1 MLAWLAS
8 SVPEVRTALVE
19 MGLDLSLD
27 AEDITVRTQ
36 YGVADVGR
44 LDALLEGPGV
54 RLVVESK
61 LASGYG
67 PDQVGR
73 YLRWL
78 ASDGSSAQ
86 TSGLMT
92 LTARRDPLPGGDV
105 EYAVQRNLIA
115 TARRWEEFHAVL
127 EPLTAGDGSA
137 LAAQMVQEFLEMLS
151 DKGLVPVRPLSEA
164 ELGTAWADA
173 WVLVSRYHDFFQSC
187 TTAISVALG
196 ADPIARSTSRGDL
209 LWQDYGY
216 ENGTRVAVGLFR
228 TDERERV
235 AVRNREPILWAGAKA
250 DHLDAKAWSRARS
263 ALSSAR
269 PAGWREGNDWYG
281 RPTIWRP
288 LNGILRGSDL
298 DAQVASVAV
307 ATSDVRTWVDQA
319 LAAS

>member
-1 MLAWLAS
+1 MARDWNLFMISRRQGDEDQLTEMLAWLAS

-187 TTAISVALG
+187 TTAISV
-196 ADPIARSTSRGDL
+196 DSARIPSRGRPRAETSS
-209 LWQDYGY
+209 GRTTA
-216 ENGTRVAVGLFR
+216 TRTGHEWPWVCSAPTSG
-228 TDERERV
+228 RESRC
-235 AVRNREPILWAGAKA
+235 ATASRSSGRAQRPTTSTPKPG
-250 DHLDAKAWSRARS
+250 RAR
-263 ALSSAR
+263 AAR
-269 PAGWREGNDWYG
+269 
-281 RPTIWRP
+281 
-288 LNGILRGSDL
+288 
-298 DAQVASVAV
+298 
-307 ATSDVRTWVDQA
+307 
-319 LAAS
+319 